1 MKQDHTKRFERAVS
15 ADQLD
20 KMHELTIA
28 ELNAA
33 VGGKGAK
40 ASSGKLFETCCKGTH
55 IPEVTIEL
63 W

>member
-1 MKQDHTKRFERAVS
+1 MKQDHTQPVERS
-15 ADQLD
+15 ASIEQPDRL
-20 KMHELTIA
+20 HELA
-28 ELNAA
+28 LADLDAA

-40 ASSGKLFETCCKGTH
+40 PSSKLHEACCKGTH